1 MQKEVSALPVGR
13 GRGWSHTFCY
23 MLTYTQDEKYS
34 YVATKDL
41 YSNQYFDGTVVI
53 FYRLHELTVK

>member
-53 FYRLHELTVK
+53 FYTS